1 MKRFMV
7 IVMMV
12 VMMAME
18 MTTVANAAVIGEYE
32 TRCILDGTYEVTD
45 KLPRSIDHVNMKEWT
60 EPDMFGNQYRLYW
73 YADDTEGER
82 SERLVCLKHHMTRA
96 ERKAYK
102 KANKK

>member
-12 VMMAME
+12 MCMAMNV
-18 MTTVANAAVIGEYE
+18 TVANAAVIGEYE

-60 EPDMFGNQYRLYW
+60 DPDVFGNQYRLYR
-73 YADDTEGER
+73 YADDSEGER
-82 SERLVCLKHHMTRA
+82 SESLVCLKHHMTRA
-96 ERKAYK
+96 ERKAWKDAHK
-102 KANKK
+102 K